1 MPKLYGYVL
10 GYVILTTHSSHH
22 YSIWSFTHMHTQH
35 YQDIQYYVVQE
46 MFSLFHRIGGCRCL
60 FLDPLNTT
68 RLTYL
73 FSQVINLGK
82 LSNLG

>member
-1 MPKLYGYVL
+1 
-10 GYVILTTHSSHH
+10 
-22 YSIWSFTHMHTQH
+22 MHTQH

-82 LSNLG
+82 LPNQG